1 MHVPSFLFSAMP
13 SGTANPSIVYEAHP
27 EDAPVIKVWNAPPAK
42 KLAIALAGG
51 AGTLENVSASSANL

>member
-1 MHVPSFLFSAMP
+1 MP
-13 SGTANPSIVYEAHP
+13 SGMAKPSIVYEAHP

-51 AGTLENVSASSANL
+51 AGTLENVSAISANL